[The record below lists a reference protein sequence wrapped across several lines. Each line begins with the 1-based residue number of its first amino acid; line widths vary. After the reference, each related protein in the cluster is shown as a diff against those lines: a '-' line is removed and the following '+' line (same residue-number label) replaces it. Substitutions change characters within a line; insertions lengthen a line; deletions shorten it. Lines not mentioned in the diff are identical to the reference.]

1 MWGWSLSLAPAWLPH
16 QYIPF
21 GLMGL
26 LALATDLVYRGL
38 EMPEDEE
45 GCSSGDAGNGRS
57 GDANGAAGM
66 PRGCSST
73 SE

>member
-38 EMPEDEE
+38 EIAEDEE
-45 GCSSGDAGNGRS
+45 GSSSGDAN
-57 GDANGAAGM
+57 AAAGM

>member
-45 GCSSGDAGNGRS
+45 GSIDA
-57 GDANGAAGM
+57 DGAAGM

-73 SE
+73 IE